1 MGITERREREKEQ
14 RQNAI
19 IDAAETVFFSKGV
32 ENATMDEVA
41 EQAELSKG
49 TLYLYFQNK
58 DDLYHAII
66 LRGLNLLHSS
76 FEEAVV
82 KEEKGIDKL
91 NAIGRA
97 YYDFYK
103 QYPEYANAML
113 HHEGHKIDIE
123 CNEKNPFVAHCNET
137 GNKLFGFMQEAV
149 KTGIQDGSLR
159 PDLNPLLV
167 SVVLWAHSNGI
178 MQIIESKGEFFEK
191 MMGIKREDIMDYSFQ
206 LMRCYLRNNPG

>member
-14 RQNAI
+14 RKKTI
-19 IDAAETVFFSKGV
+19 IDAAERIFFSEGV
-32 ENATMDEVA
+32 ENSSMDEVA
-41 EQAELSKG
+41 AAAELSKG

-66 LRGLNLLHSS
+66 HRGLNLLYSS
-76 FEEAVV
+76 FEKVV
-82 KEEKGIDKL
+82 AKEEKGIDKL
-91 NAIGRA
+91 NAIGKA

-113 HHEGHKIDIE
+113 HHEGHKIEIK
-123 CNEKNPFVAHCNET
+123 CNEKNPYVARCNET

-149 KTGIQDGSLR
+149 KTGIQDGSLQ
-159 PDLNPLLV
+159 PDLDPLLI
-167 SVVLWAHSNGI
+167 SIVLWAHSNGV

-191 MMGIKREDIMDYSFQ
+191 MMGIKTGDIMDYSFQ
-206 LMRCYLRNNPG
+206 LMRCYLGSRP